1 MRRGRGSW
9 ARQAATRPRARRL
22 QPPERCRRRC
32 PLPDPSLPGPDRL
45 DHLDLLALDFHG
57 LLPEVHAN
65 GGLSLVREGPPAEAE
80 GQAGLAHVGVP
91 NHDDFEDANLHVLVQ
106 RRVEL
111 QGRQAS
117 GRGGLQAPV
126 AQDGLR
132 HLPRTGPGPQPP
144 SRAPHK
150 ENGHVSALEASELC
164 ACVCVRVCECMSARV
179 CVRRQRVRARVKG
192 VPSLPRPPSSASAP
206 SLQLRGTNTKAG
218 ERERDGGEW
227 AGREPLPSACALGW
241 DARAGGPT
249 ELPKRPPRPPAQRP
263 PRLCLD
269 PPLPGPQGHT
279 GGGSLRR
286 EGRG

>member
-1 MRRGRGSW
+1 MCKALWDPSHRPGRRSLIPPSAHRCRCSQLRVKDRIKQAFPTGSCQAGAKGMNATTPARPQKTGEVGTGPLREAKGMRTCQGSW
-9 ARQAATRPRARRL
+9 AQQAATQPRAGHL
-22 QPPERCRRRC
+22 QPLEQRLWQG

-57 LLPEVHAN
+57 LLPEVHAD

-106 RRVEL
+106 RRVQL

-117 GRGGLQAPV
+117 GRGGLQVPM

-164 ACVCVRVCECMSARV
+164 ACVYMCVCACVSVSARV
-179 CVRRQRVRARVKG
+179 CVRQQRVRAR
-192 VPSLPRPPSSASAP
+192 A
-206 SLQLRGTNTKAG
+206 
-218 ERERDGGEW
+218 
-227 AGREPLPSACALGW
+227 
-241 DARAGGPT
+241 
-249 ELPKRPPRPPAQRP
+249 
-263 PRLCLD
+263 
-269 PPLPGPQGHT
+269 
-279 GGGSLRR
+279 
-286 EGRG
+286 